1 MGDVIYGWPVIQNS
15 RSLGGFHI
23 LRHREGVTKIVT
35 FLNKLISKI
44 DDKGGGGQKYRKI
57 ERHNMWKPPY
67 VSMNGFILSVQTIY
81 YSHPN
86 PIIQ

>member
-44 DDKGGGGQKYRKI
+44 DDKGGGGGVKNI
-57 ERHNMWKPPY
+57 EKLRD
-67 VSMNGFILSVQTIY
+67 
-81 YSHPN
+81 
-86 PIIQ
+86 IICGSPLMLA